1 MAKRTIYQDLMDG
14 LKSVLKRRKVS
25 YIEVASVLNL
35 SESSVKRLFNAKD
48 GQFSKVEALCEWLGI
63 TIADLI
69 SIHENKNEE
78 TYTLTSKQ
86 EALFM
91 KYPGAFQFYIELIE
105 YELTADEI
113 KESYLLND
121 SSVTFYLNRLEEVG
135 LIEVHP
141 GNVVKDAI
149 GQEVGISPTGELSK
163 KLLKTSMDGIY
174 DITLKMMGENGD
186 RVLGKKGTVMTG
198 ELLFSVTSA
207 AEIYKEY
214 EELNQKLAHV
224 SARDCRLYPHKE
236 LIPHTYFNAYIP
248 QRIFKDRIPNI
259 TND

>member
-1 MAKRTIYQDLMDG
+1 MAKRTIYQDVMAG
-14 LKSVLKRRKVS
+14 LKSVLKRRKIS
-25 YIEVASVLNL
+25 YKEVADILEL

-48 GQFSKVEALCEWLGI
+48 GQFSKVETLCEWLGI
-63 TIADLI
+63 TIADVI
-69 SIHENKNEE
+69 SIHDNKNEE
-78 TYTLTSKQ
+78 TYTLTPKQ

-105 YELTADEI
+105 YELTVSEI
-113 KESYLLND
+113 KDSYLLND

-141 GNVVKDAI
+141 GNVVKNAI
-149 GQEVGISPTGELSK
+149 EQEVGISPSGQLSK
-163 KLLKTSMDGIY
+163 KLLKTSMDSIY
-174 DITLKMMGENGD
+174 DITIKMMEMKGEN
-186 RVLGKKGTVMTG
+186 VLGKKGTVMTG
-198 ELLFSVTSA
+198 ELLFSKTSA

-214 EELNQKLAHV
+214 EDLNQKIAKV

-259 TND
+259 QPQ